1 MEASTDEDEEDDE
14 DYEPDNEE
22 NWKKVSRKRD
32 LTDDLGQWRSFIQV

>member
-22 NWKKVSRKRD
+22 NWKKVKYWEDHR
-32 LTDDLGQWRSFIQV
+32 TW